1 MRKKN
6 QKQMPITPPTVD
18 HPHAMEL
25 KLISRI
31 LDDIPIINEMA
42 WQDLTQNVKNFG
54 IGAEGMSAEQVV
66 RCAIVKQ
73 MQDYSYDE
81 LAFHIVDSSCYRSFC
96 HIGIAHKGFKKSALC
111 HNIKALSAATWEAI
125 NRILVA
131 YAKDKK
137 IEKGR
142 EIRIDSTV
150 VSSNIHTPSDSS
162 LLWDAVRVLTRIL
175 TQAKGQF
182 QGFDIPFTDHTTR
195 AKRRMIAVMNARE
208 RNSRKKH
215 YLDLLNVTHKSFGYA
230 QQAVCFLKGYLSA
243 DPAQIAMAQKMAE
256 ELATYTERTARV
268 IDQTERRVVHGESV
282 PASEKIVSLFEP
294 HTDIIVKDH
303 RDTFYG
309 HKLCVTGGASN
320 LITDCVICDGNPADS
335 TMTDQMLD
343 RQCGLYGRYP
353 LKVALDGGFASKEN
367 LTSAKSKHIK
377 DVCFAKKR
385 GIEIEE
391 MCRSPWVYRRLRRF
405 RAGVESGISWLKRC
419 FGLCRC
425 TWKGLQSFKSYVW
438 ASIVSANLLTLA
450 RKEMA

>member
-6 QKQMPITPPTVD
+6 QKQMPITPTTVD

-31 LDDIPIINEMA
+31 LDSTPTINELA
-42 WQDLTQNVKNFG
+42 WQELTQNGENFG
-54 IGAEGMSAEQVV
+54 TGAEGMSAEQVV

-73 MQDYSYDE
+73 MEDYSYDE

-96 HIGIAHKGFKKSALC
+96 RIGIAHKGFKKSALC
-111 HNIKALSAATWEAI
+111 NNIKALSAATWEAI

-131 YAKDKK
+131 YAQDKK

-142 EIRIDSTV
+142 EVRIDSTV

-175 TQAKGQF
+175 AQAKGQF
-182 QGFDIPFTDHTTR
+182 QGFDILFTDHTTR
-195 AKRRMIAVMNARE
+195 AKRRMIAVMNARD
-208 RNSRKKH
+208 RNSRKRH
-215 YLDLLNVTHKSFGYA
+215 YLDLLKVTRKSLTYA
-230 QQAVCFLKGYLSA
+230 QRAVCFLKGYLSS
-243 DPAQIAMAQKMAE
+243 DPTQIAMAQKIAE

-282 PASEKIVSLFEP
+282 PASEKIVSIFEP

-320 LITDCVICDGNPADS
+320 LIVDCVICDGNPAD
-335 TMTDQMLD
+335 TTLTDQMLD
-343 RQCGLYGRYP
+343 RQRDLYGRYP

-367 LTSAKSKHIK
+367 LNSAKSKHIK

-385 GIEIEE
+385 GIEVEE

-425 TWKGLQSFKSYVW
+425 TWKGLQSFRSYVW

>member
-6 QKQMPITPPTVD
+6 QKQMPLTPTKVD

-25 KLISRI
+25 ELISRI
-31 LDDIPIINEMA
+31 LDDIPIINELA
-42 WQDLTQNVKNFG
+42 WQDLTQNVENFG

-73 MQDYSYDE
+73 MEDYSYDE

-96 HIGIAHKGFKKSALC
+96 RIGIAHKGFKKSALC
-111 HNIKALSAATWEAI
+111 NNIKALSSTTWAAI

-142 EIRIDSTV
+142 EVRIDSTV

-162 LLWDAVRVLTRIL
+162 LLWDSVRVLTRIL
-175 TQAKGQF
+175 AQAKGQF
-182 QGFDIPFTDHTTR
+182 QDFDIPFTDHTKR
-195 AKRRMIAVMNARE
+195 AKRRMVAVMNAKE
-208 RNSRKKH
+208 RNSRRRH
-215 YLDLLNVTHKSFGYA
+215 YLDLLKVTRKSLTYA
-230 QQAVCFLKGYLSA
+230 QRAVCFLKGYLSL

-256 ELATYTERTARV
+256 ELQTYTELTARV
-268 IDQTERRVVHGESV
+268 IDQTERRVIHGQSV
-282 PASEKIVSLFEP
+282 PASEKIVSIFEP

-309 HKLCVTGGASN
+309 HKLCLTGGSSN
-320 LITDCVICDGNPADS
+320 LIVDCVICDGNPADS
-335 TMTDQMLD
+335 TLTDQMLD
-343 RQCGLYGRYP
+343 RQRGLYGRYP

-367 LTSAKSKHIK
+367 LNSAKSKHIK

-385 GIEIEE
+385 GIEIKE

-425 TWKGLQSFKSYVW
+425 TWKGLQPFKSYIW